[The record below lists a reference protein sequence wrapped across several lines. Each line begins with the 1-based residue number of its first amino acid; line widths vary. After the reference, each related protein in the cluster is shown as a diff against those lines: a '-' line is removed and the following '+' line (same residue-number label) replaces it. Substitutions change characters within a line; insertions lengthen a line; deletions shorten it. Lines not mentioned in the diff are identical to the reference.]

1 MPVLPNPAR
10 LAIPAAR
17 TADCLLHPSKRYD
30 YDGKSAAYPDIRL
43 VCWAGGTRFVTIR
56 T

>member
-1 MPVLPNPAR
+1 MRRADGDAPTVGVGRLQAAVNPGE
-10 LAIPAAR
+10 
-17 TADCLLHPSKRYD
+17 RYD

-43 VCWAGGTRFVTIR
+43 VWWAGGNRFITIR